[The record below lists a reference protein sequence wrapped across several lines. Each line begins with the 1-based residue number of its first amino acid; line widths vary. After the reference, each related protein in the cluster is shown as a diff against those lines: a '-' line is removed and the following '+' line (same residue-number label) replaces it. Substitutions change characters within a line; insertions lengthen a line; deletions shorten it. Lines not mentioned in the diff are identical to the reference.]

1 MPAASEEPTHTRSPR
16 LTVGILLYPGVTQL
30 DFTGP
35 YEVFSRMP
43 GTTVSLIA
51 QTPDPVRSEWGLTFT
66 PDATFAESERQD
78 IVCVPGGWG
87 VNKQLENTEI
97 LDFLRSHEG
106 QARYITS
113 VCSGALILGA
123 AGLLRGYRATTHW
136 MSLDMLRS
144 FGAEPVDE
152 RVVVDRDRI
161 TGGGVTAGIDFGLVV
176 AAETLGAEVAQE
188 IQLSIEYQPE
198 PPYQS
203 GRPSTA
209 PASVRDAVLGR
220 AKQAL
225 DERRRIVERI
235 AR

>member
-1 MPAASEEPTHTRSPR
+1 MPAESNETTQARPRR
-16 LTVGILLYPGVTQL
+16 LTVGIVLYPGVTQL

-66 PDATFAESERQD
+66 PDAIFADSDRQD
-78 IVCVPGGWG
+78 IICVPGGWG
-87 VNKQLENTEI
+87 VNKQLENAEM
-97 LDFLRSHEG
+97 LAFLRSHEG
-106 QARYITS
+106 HARYITS

-136 MSLDMLRS
+136 MSLDLLRA

-176 AAETLGAEVAQE
+176 AAEILGAEVAQE
-188 IQLSIEYQPE
+188 IQLAIEYRPA

-203 GRPSTA
+203 GGPSTA
-209 PASVRDAVLGR
+209 PASVRDAVLAR
-220 AKQAL
+220 AEQAL
-225 DERRRIVERI
+225 AERRRIVERI
-235 AR
+235 AH